1 MTASDPAVS
10 AVLVEVS
17 PYPLPPESLTYTS
30 KRSTIW
36 EVGVVGCVIVT
47 PVVSSSIATDP
58 EVSDLID
65 AILKVAA
72 LNSFLVIILQVVAAT
87 ALLTTL
93 IVAVVDKAEQ
103 ETSSF

>member
-1 MTASDPAVS
+1 MTTSDPAVP
-10 AVLVEVS
+10 AVAS
-17 PYPLPPESLTYTS
+17 PYPAPVEALTYTS

-36 EVGVVGCVIVT
+36 GVGVVGCVIVT
-47 PVVSSSIATDP
+47 PVVSSSIATGP

-65 AILKVAA
+65 AILKVAS

-93 IVAVVDKAEQ
+93 IVAVVDKVEQ